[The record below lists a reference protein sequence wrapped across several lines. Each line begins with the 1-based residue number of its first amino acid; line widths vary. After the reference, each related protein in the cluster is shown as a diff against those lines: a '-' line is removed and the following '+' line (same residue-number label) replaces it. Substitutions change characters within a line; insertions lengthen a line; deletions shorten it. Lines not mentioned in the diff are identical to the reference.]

1 MIELMFLLEVF
12 LFRSDVI
19 KTSESKVWYLSLSV
33 FFKGFNFQPYVCNI
47 CHDLLM
53 SMNLTDT
60 VILKIENTDYSCIT
74 TGISTC

>member
-33 FFKGFNFQPYVCNI
+33 FFKGFNFQSYVCNI